1 MFDVD
6 CFISGIV
13 VGTGVTTL
21 FAWEVVRHYKV
32 LYEISELDSSRIYD
46 RLFDKENEE

>member
-1 MFDVD
+1 MFDLYN
-6 CFISGIV
+6 FISGLV

-32 LYEISELDSSRIYD
+32 LYEISELRCSGFYD
-46 RLFDKENEE
+46 RLLDKENEE